1 YLPLLTHQCR
11 HVNRCLR
18 FTSAYMRGLNGD
30 MAEWAVKKYSGHRMV
45 PENIMALFDE
55 ENGKNTNI

>member
-1 YLPLLTHQCR
+1 
-11 HVNRCLR
+11 
-18 FTSAYMRGLNGD
+18 MRGLNGD

-55 ENGKNTNI
+55 ENEKNTNI